1 MFPPFEEY
9 MMVSPCA
16 ARQHMGV
23 REWSH
28 LPPPNVIATVQPVK
42 VGSAEQSHKS
52 VHCGPYVPLTNV

>member
-1 MFPPFEEY
+1 
-9 MMVSPCA
+9 MVSPCA

-23 REWSH
+23 REWPH